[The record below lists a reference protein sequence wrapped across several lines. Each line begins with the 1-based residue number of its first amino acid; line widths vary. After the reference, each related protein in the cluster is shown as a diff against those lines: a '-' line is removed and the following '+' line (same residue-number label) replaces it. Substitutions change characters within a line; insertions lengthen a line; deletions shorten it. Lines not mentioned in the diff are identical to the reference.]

1 MANFFMSDVYGG
13 IYGTTELTI
22 PEAADKQALVED
34 EKEAVK
40 TENSHTKAFPI
51 LIAVIAIF
59 GVALLMG
66 GLK

>member
-1 MANFFMSDVYGG
+1 MPNFFMSDVYGG

-40 TENSHTKAFPI
+40 VEDSHKKAVPMLLAVVLIFI
-51 LIAVIAIF
+51 LAI
-59 GVALLMG
+59 VLG
-66 GLK
+66 GMK